1 MTISIIAAISK
12 NNIIGSEGNLP
23 WHLSDDLKNFK
34 RLTLNKPLI
43 MGRKTFE
50 SIKKPLP
57 NRINIIISR
66 NKHYAVNNNDVII
79 CDSMESAINKA
90 REYEQEIMII
100 GGAQIYEQALNIA
113 DKMYLTIVDAIV
125 DGDASFPTWNK
136 NSWQLIDT
144 ENFSKN
150 EKNDFDFVTN
160 TYIRNDNRPIDARG
174 K

>member
-12 NNIIGSEGNLP
+12 NNIIGCKGNLP

-34 RLTLNKPLI
+34 KLTLDKPII

-66 NKHYAVNNNDVII
+66 NKHYAVNHKDTII
-79 CDSMESAINKA
+79 CDSIDSAINKA
-90 REYEQEIMII
+90 REYNKEIMVI
-100 GGAQIYEQALNIA
+100 GGAQIYEQALNVA
-113 DKMYLTIVDAIV
+113 DKMYLTIVDADV
-125 DGDASFPTWNK
+125 DGDVAFPSWDK
-136 NSWQLIDT
+136 NNWKLIDT

-160 TYIRNDNRPIDARG
+160 TYIHS
-174 K
+174 